1 MMVIVKGGNNMWLSG
16 GTDEVSGLDY
26 SLVKLT
32 SEEFDK
38 KMCTE
43 FPKILQDRN
52 KSMMV
57 TCMHWGFEVGPGWQ
71 HLLYKLF
78 SQLQAIYEQT
88 GILVVAD
95 QIKSKYG
102 TLRFYHHIKY
112 RYLTDVYRAPV
123 DSDRGIFLWL
133 NGVFSIFDSIRNIFF
148 RLVNKL
154 FYNMSPQKID
164 MWVNI
169 IDKLCDGAEADTGH
183 ICESCGKYY
192 SHDPIYIGSWV
203 HSDCIKC
210 FKKNHPDQIE
220 AFDEWYKETNQA
232 DKED

>member
-1 MMVIVKGGNNMWLSG
+1 MWLSG

-102 TLRFYHHIKY
+102 TLRFYHHLDLGEIKIGLNS
-112 RYLTDVYRAPV
+112 LTIWE
-123 DSDRGIFLWL
+123 G
-133 NGVFSIFDSIRNIFF
+133 
-148 RLVNKL
+148 
-154 FYNMSPQKID
+154 
-164 MWVNI
+164 I

-183 ICESCGKYY
+183 ICESCGNYY
-192 SHDPIYIGSWV
+192 RHDPIYIGSWV
-203 HSDCIKC
+203 HSNCIKC
-210 FKKNHPDQIE
+210 FKENHPDQIE

-232 DKED
+232 DKEDE